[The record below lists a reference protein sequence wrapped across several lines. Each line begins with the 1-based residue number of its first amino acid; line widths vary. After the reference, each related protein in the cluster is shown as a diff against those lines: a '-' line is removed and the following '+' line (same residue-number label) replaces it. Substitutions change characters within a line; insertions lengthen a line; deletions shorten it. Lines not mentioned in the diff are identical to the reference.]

1 MTVLSSDS
9 PQRVLILCGDIRF
22 SRLLE
27 AELAGL
33 GLTALPCEAPPVRPE
48 GEFSL
53 AVADGDSFAPSV
65 CVDLAEELGC
75 PLLLFSRTPEDP
87 PLPPGLGLSL
97 KRPFLLSELEKAV
110 RELTRPRTDGGSR
123 MPPASLRHEHP
134 APDGG
139 RLLLQAE
146 EGQVTV
152 AGRTVSLTP
161 AEQAILSCLLSRRG
175 ETVPREELAPLLG
188 GGGNSVDVYVCRLRA
203 KLEKPLGRRMI
214 HTVRGAGYR
223 LEDGEGR

>member
-1 MTVLSSDS
+1 MTILSSDS

-27 AELAGL
+27 SELAVL
-33 GLTALPCEAPPVRPE
+33 GLTALPCEAPPARPE
-48 GEFSL
+48 GDFCL
-53 AVADGDSFAPSV
+53 AVADGDGFSLSV

-75 PLLLFSRTPEDP
+75 PLLLFSRASEDSS
-87 PLPPGLGLSL
+87 LPPGLGLCL
-97 KRPFLLSELEKAV
+97 KRPFLLSELGKAV
-110 RELTRPRTDGGSR
+110 QELTHRRTDGGSR
-123 MPPASLRHEHP
+123 IPPTPLRHKRP
-134 APDGG
+134 APDDG
-139 RLLLQAE
+139 RLLLQE
-146 EGQVTV
+146 GEGQVTV

-175 ETVPREELAPLLG
+175 ETVQREELAALLG
-188 GGGNSVDVYVCRLRA
+188 GGGNSVDVYVCRLRT

-214 HTVRGAGYR
+214 LTVRGVGYR